1 LIIVETCHGASLHSI
16 NTIQTIMKKLT
27 PFLII
32 LLFLFSCGGGNEN
45 SESKKEAKKAKP
57 EPVYLYGIC
66 IDSLDVK
73 EDYVKKNEFLANIL
87 LREGVNY
94 KTIDQIDRNYRKV
107 FDVRKIKVG
116 NKYTFLMTRDS
127 IPTAKY
133 WIYEIDRT
141 NYAVFQLADSLA
153 AWRGEKEVIT
163 EIEHV
168 GVEIKSSLWNAM
180 AEVGCDASLILELSD
195 IYAWTI
201 DFFGI
206 QEGDSCKV
214 IFEKKY
220 IAGDTVP
227 YGIGNVLASY
237 FKNKGEGKYAF
248 SFEQNGRKEY
258 FDEKGDNLRKA
269 FLKAPLNYRRIS
281 STFSN
286 GRMHPVYHV
295 VRPHHGVDYAAPIGT
310 PVQAIGDGTVIAK
323 GWDNKGGGN
332 YVKIKHNST
341 YTTTYMHLKGF
352 AKGISQGCKVKQ
364 GQTIGYVGSTGA
376 STGPHLDFRLQK
388 NGTYIDPLKFKSPS
402 AEPVKQ
408 ENMERYK
415 AGVDSLIKVLKEH

>member
-1 LIIVETCHGASLHSI
+1 
-16 NTIQTIMKKLT
+16 MKNLT
-27 PFLII
+27 PFLIV
-32 LLFLFSCGGGNEN
+32 LLFLVSCGGGNEN
-45 SESKKEAKKAKP
+45 SESKKEVRKAKP

-66 IDSLDVK
+66 IDSLDILEGKVQ
-73 EDYVKKNEFLANIL
+73 KNEFLANIL
-87 LREGVNY
+87 QKEGVSYNTVNY
-94 KTIDQIDRNYRKV
+94 IDRNCRKV

-116 NKYTFLMTRDS
+116 NKYVFLKTRDS

-141 NYAVFQLADSLA
+141 SYAVFRLTDSIA

-163 EIEHV
+163 KVEHV

-180 AEVGCDASLILELSD
+180 SEAGCDYSLILELSD

-206 QEGDSCKV
+206 QPGDSCKV
-214 IFEKKY
+214 IFEEKY

-227 YGIGNVLASY
+227 FGIGNVMASY

-248 SFEQNGRKEY
+248 SFEQGGKKEY
-258 FDEKGDNLRKA
+258 FDENGDNLRKA

-281 STFSN
+281 STFSEA
-286 GRMHPVYHV
+286 RLHPVHKI
-295 VRPHHGVDYAAPIGT
+295 VRPHHGVDYAAPSGT
-310 PVQAIGDGTVIAK
+310 PVQSIGDGTVIDK
-323 GWDNKGGGN
+323 GWDKKGGGN
-332 YVKIKHNST
+332 YLKIKHNST

-352 AKGISQGCKVKQ
+352 AKGISQGSKVKQ
-364 GQTIGYVGSTGA
+364 GQTIGYVGMTGTA
-376 STGPHLDFRLQK
+376 TGPHLDFRLQK

-402 AEPVKQ
+402 AEPVKK
-408 ENMERYK
+408 ENMEAFRHC
-415 AGVDSLIKVLKEH
+415 VDTMLRVMASH

>member
-1 LIIVETCHGASLHSI
+1 
-16 NTIQTIMKKLT
+16 M
-27 PFLII
+27 
-32 LLFLFSCGGGNEN
+32 
-45 SESKKEAKKAKP
+45 
-57 EPVYLYGIC
+57 YGIC
-66 IDSLDVK
+66 IDSLDISEGKVQ
-73 EDYVKKNEFLANIL
+73 KNEFLANIL
-87 LREGVNY
+87 QKEGVSYNTVNY
-94 KTIDQIDRNYRKV
+94 IDRNCRKV

-116 NKYTFLMTRDS
+116 NKYVFLKTRDS
-127 IPTAKY
+127 IPQAKY

-141 NYAVFQLADSLA
+141 SYAVFQLTDSIA

-163 EIEHV
+163 KVDHV

-180 AEVGCDASLILELSD
+180 SEAGCSADLILELSD

-206 QEGDSCKV
+206 QPGDSCKV
-214 IFEKKY
+214 IFEEKY

-227 YGIGNVLASY
+227 FGIGNVIASY

-248 SFEQNGRKEY
+248 SFEQGGKKEY
-258 FDEKGDNLRKA
+258 FDENGDNLRKA

-295 VRPHHGVDYAAPIGT
+295 VRPHHGVDYAAPSGT
-310 PVQAIGDGTVIAK
+310 PVQSIGDGTVIDK
-323 GWDNKGGGN
+323 GWDKKGGGN
-332 YVKIKHNST
+332 YLKIKHNST

-352 AKGISQGCKVKQ
+352 AKGISKGSKVKQ
-364 GQTIGYVGSTGA
+364 GQTIGYVGMTGTA
-376 STGPHLDFRLQK
+376 TGPHLDFRLQK

-402 AEPVKQ
+402 AEPVKS
-408 ENMERYK
+408 ENMEAFRHS
-415 AGVDSLIKVLKEH
+415 VDTLIRVLRSH

>member
-1 LIIVETCHGASLHSI
+1 
-16 NTIQTIMKKLT
+16 MKKIT
-27 PFLII
+27 PFLI
-32 LLFLFSCGGGNEN
+32 LLLLLISCGSNPQKTNDAEAV
-45 SESKKEAKKAKP
+45 KEP
-57 EPVYLYGIC
+57 TFLYGIC
-66 IDSLDVK
+66 IDSLNVV
-73 EDYVKKNEFLANIL
+73 EGQVQKNEFLANIL
-87 LREGVNY
+87 QKEGVNY
-94 KTIDQIDRNYRKV
+94 NTVNYIDRNCRKV

-116 NKYTFLMTRDS
+116 NKYVFLTTRDS

-141 NYAVFQLADSLA
+141 NYAVFQLTDSLA

-163 EIEHV
+163 TVEHV

-180 AEVGCDASLILELSD
+180 AEAGCDASLILELSD

-206 QEGDSCKV
+206 QPGDSCKA

-220 IAGDTVP
+220 IVGDTVP
-227 YGIGNVLASY
+227 YGIGNVIASY

-258 FDEKGDNLRKA
+258 FDENGDNLRKA

-295 VRPHHGVDYAAPIGT
+295 VRPHHGVDYAAPAGT
-310 PVQAIGDGTVIAK
+310 PVQSIGDGTVIAK
-323 GWDNKGGGN
+323 GWDKKGGGN

-352 AKGISQGCKVKQ
+352 AKGIAQGVKVKQ

-402 AEPVKQ
+402 AEPVKK

-415 AGVDSLIKVLKEH
+415 AGVDSLMIVLKEH

>member
-1 LIIVETCHGASLHSI
+1 
-16 NTIQTIMKKLT
+16 MKKIT
-27 PFLII
+27 PFLI
-32 LLFLFSCGGGNEN
+32 LLLLLISCGSNPQKTNDAEAV
-45 SESKKEAKKAKP
+45 KEP
-57 EPVYLYGIC
+57 TFLYGIC
-66 IDSLDVK
+66 IDSLNVV
-73 EDYVKKNEFLANIL
+73 EGQVQKNEFLANIL
-87 LREGVNY
+87 QKEGVNY
-94 KTIDQIDRNYRKV
+94 NTVNYIDRNCRKV

-116 NKYTFLMTRDS
+116 NKYVFLTTRDS

-141 NYAVFQLADSLA
+141 NYAVFQLTDSIA

-163 EIEHV
+163 TVEHV

-180 AEVGCDASLILELSD
+180 AEAGCDASLILELSD

-206 QEGDSCKV
+206 QPGDSCKA

-220 IAGDTVP
+220 IVGDTVP
-227 YGIGNVLASY
+227 YGIGNVIASY

-258 FDEKGDNLRKA
+258 FDENGDNLRKA

-295 VRPHHGVDYAAPIGT
+295 VRPHHGVDYAAPAGT
-310 PVQAIGDGTVIAK
+310 PVQSIGDGTVIAK
-323 GWDNKGGGN
+323 GWDKKGGGN

-352 AKGISQGCKVKQ
+352 AKGIAQGVKVKQ

-402 AEPVKQ
+402 AEPVKK

-415 AGVDSLIKVLKEH
+415 AGVDSLMIVLKEH

>member
-1 LIIVETCHGASLHSI
+1 
-16 NTIQTIMKKLT
+16 MKKIT
-27 PFLII
+27 PFLI
-32 LLFLFSCGGGNEN
+32 LLLLLISCGSNPQKTNDAEAV
-45 SESKKEAKKAKP
+45 KEP
-57 EPVYLYGIC
+57 TFLYGIC
-66 IDSLDVK
+66 IDSLDVV
-73 EDYVKKNEFLANIL
+73 EGCVKKNEFLANIL
-87 LREGVNY
+87 SREGVNY
-94 KTIDQIDRNYRKV
+94 GVIDNIGRNRKSV
-107 FDVRKIKVG
+107 FDARKIKVG
-116 NKYTFLMTRDS
+116 NKYVFLKTRDS

-141 NYAVFQLADSLA
+141 NYAVFQLTDSLA
-153 AWRGEKEVIT
+153 AWRGEKEVLT
-163 EIEHV
+163 KVEHV

-180 AEVGCDASLILELSD
+180 AEAGCSPDLILELSD

-206 QEGDSCKV
+206 QPGDSCKV
-214 IFEKKY
+214 VFEEKY

-248 SFEQNGRKEY
+248 SFVQDGRKEY
-258 FDEKGDNLRKA
+258 FDENGDNMRKA

-281 STFSN
+281 SKFSN

-295 VRPHHGVDYAAPIGT
+295 VRPHHGVDYAAPVGT
-310 PVQAIGDGTVIAK
+310 PVQSIGDGTVIAK
-323 GWDNKGGGN
+323 GWDKKGGGN
-332 YVKIKHNST
+332 YLKIKHNST

-364 GQTIGYVGSTGA
+364 GQTIGFVGSTGA

-402 AEPVKQ
+402 AEPVKK

-415 AGVDSLIKVLKEH
+415 VGVDSLMMVLNSH

>member
-1 LIIVETCHGASLHSI
+1 
-16 NTIQTIMKKLT
+16 MKKFT
-27 PFLII
+27 PFFVL
-32 LLFLFSCGGGNEN
+32 LLFLVSCGGGNDDN
-45 SESKKEAKKAKP
+45 STKKTSKKCA
-57 EPVYLYGIC
+57 EPKFLYGIC
-66 IDSLDVK
+66 IDSLDVVEGK
-73 EDYVKKNEFLANIL
+73 VQKNEYLANIL
-87 LREGVNY
+87 QKEGVSYNTVNY
-94 KTIDQIDRNYRKV
+94 IDRNCRNV

-116 NKYTFLMTRDS
+116 NKYVFLETRDS

-141 NYAVFQLADSLA
+141 NYAVFQLTDSLS

-180 AEVGCDASLILELSD
+180 AEAGCDYSLILELSD

-214 IFEKKY
+214 VFEKKY
-220 IAGDTVP
+220 IAGDTVSF
-227 YGIGNVLASY
+227 GIGNVIAAY
-237 FKNKGEGKYAF
+237 FKNSGEGKYAF
-248 SFEQNGRKEY
+248 SYVQDGRKEY
-258 FDEKGDNLRKA
+258 FDENGDNLRKA

-295 VRPHHGVDYAAPIGT
+295 VRPHHGVDYAAPVGT
-310 PVQAIGDGTVIAK
+310 PVQSIGDGTVIAK
-323 GWDNKGGGN
+323 GWDTKGGGN

-402 AEPVKQ
+402 AEPVKK
-408 ENMERYK
+408 ENMEQYK
-415 AGVDSLIKVLKEH
+415 ANVDSLMVVLKEH

>member
-1 LIIVETCHGASLHSI
+1 
-16 NTIQTIMKKLT
+16 MKKFT
-27 PFLII
+27 PFLIL
-32 LLFLFSCGGGNEN
+32 LLFLVSCGGGNDN
-45 SESKKEAKKAKP
+45 SGKKEAQKQA
-57 EPVYLYGIC
+57 EPKYLYGIC
-66 IDSLDVK
+66 IDSLDVIEGK
-73 EDYVKKNEFLANIL
+73 VQKNEFLANIL
-87 LREGVNY
+87 QREGVSYNTVNY
-94 KTIDQIDRNYRKV
+94 IDRNCRNV

-116 NKYTFLMTRDS
+116 NKYVFLMTRDS

-141 NYAVFQLADSLA
+141 NYAVFQLTDSLS
-153 AWRGEKEVIT
+153 AWKGEKEVIT
-163 EIEHV
+163 KIEHV

-180 AEVGCDASLILELSD
+180 AEADCDASLILELSD

-214 IFEKKY
+214 VFEKKY
-220 IAGDTVP
+220 IAGDTVSF
-227 YGIGNVLASY
+227 GIGNVIAAY
-237 FKNKGEGKYAF
+237 FKNNGEGRYAF
-248 SFEQNGRKEY
+248 GFEQDGRREF
-258 FDEKGDNLRKA
+258 FDENGDNLRKA

-295 VRPHHGVDYAAPIGT
+295 VRPHHGVDYAAPVGT
-310 PVQAIGDGTVIAK
+310 PVQSIGDGTVIAK
-323 GWDNKGGGN
+323 GWDTKGGGN

-402 AEPVKQ
+402 AEPVKS
-408 ENMERYK
+408 ENMERYR
-415 AGVDSLIKVLKEH
+415 ANVDSLIVVLREH

>member
-1 LIIVETCHGASLHSI
+1 
-16 NTIQTIMKKLT
+16 MKNLT
-27 PFLII
+27 PFLIV
-32 LLFLFSCGGGNEN
+32 LLFLVSCGGGNEN
-45 SESKKEAKKAKP
+45 SGSKKEVRKAKP

-66 IDSLDVK
+66 IDSLDISEGKVQ
-73 EDYVKKNEFLANIL
+73 KNEFLANIL
-87 LREGVNY
+87 QKEGVSYNTVNY
-94 KTIDQIDRNYRKV
+94 IDRNCRKV

-116 NKYTFLMTRDS
+116 NKYVFLKTRDS

-141 NYAVFQLADSLA
+141 SYAVFRLTDSIA

-163 EIEHV
+163 KVEHV

-180 AEVGCDASLILELSD
+180 AEAGCDYSLILELSD

-206 QEGDSCKV
+206 QPGDSCKV
-214 IFEKKY
+214 IFEEKY

-227 YGIGNVLASY
+227 FGIGNVIASY

-248 SFEQNGRKEY
+248 SFEQGGKKEY
-258 FDEKGDNLRKA
+258 FDENGDNLRKA

-281 STFSN
+281 STFSEA
-286 GRMHPVYHV
+286 RLHPVHKI
-295 VRPHHGVDYAAPIGT
+295 VRPHHGVDYAAPSGT
-310 PVQAIGDGTVIAK
+310 PVQSIGDGTVIDK
-323 GWDNKGGGN
+323 GWDKKGGGN
-332 YVKIKHNST
+332 YLKIKHNST

-364 GQTIGYVGSTGA
+364 GQTIGYVGMTGTA
-376 STGPHLDFRLQK
+376 TGPHLDFRLQK

-402 AEPVKQ
+402 AEPVKK
-408 ENMERYK
+408 ENMEAFRHS
-415 AGVDSLIKVLKEH
+415 VDTLIRVLKSH

>member
-1 LIIVETCHGASLHSI
+1 
-16 NTIQTIMKKLT
+16 MKNFT
-27 PFLII
+27 QFLIL
-32 LLFLFSCGGGNEN
+32 LLFLVSCGGGNN
-45 SESKKEAKKAKP
+45 GDSTKKTSKKCA
-57 EPVYLYGIC
+57 EPKFLYGIC
-66 IDSLDVK
+66 IDSLNVV
-73 EDYVKKNEFLANIL
+73 EGQVQKNEFLANIMQ
-87 LREGVNY
+87 REGVNY
-94 KTIDQIDRNYRKV
+94 NTVNYIDRNCRGV

-116 NKYTFLMTRDS
+116 NKYVFLKTRDS

-141 NYAVFQLADSLA
+141 NYAVFQLTDSLA
-153 AWRGEKEVIT
+153 AWTGEKEVIT
-163 EIEHV
+163 KIEHV

-180 AEVGCDASLILELSD
+180 AEAGCDASLILELSD

-206 QEGDSCKV
+206 QPGDSCKAV
-214 IFEKKY
+214 FEEKY
-220 IAGDTVP
+220 IAGDSIP
-227 YGIGNVLASY
+227 FGIGNVIAAY
-237 FKNKGEGKYAF
+237 FKNNGDGKYAF
-248 SFEQNGRKEY
+248 SFEQDGRREY
-258 FDEKGDNLRKA
+258 FDENGDNMRKA

-281 STFSN
+281 SKFSN

-295 VRPHHGVDYAAPIGT
+295 VRPHHGVDYAAPAGT
-310 PVQAIGDGTVIAK
+310 PVQTIGDGTVIAK
-323 GWDNKGGGN
+323 GWDKKGGGN
-332 YVKIKHNST
+332 YVKVKHNST

-402 AEPVKQ
+402 AEPVKK
-408 ENMERYK
+408 ENLDTYK
-415 AGVDSLIKVLKEH
+415 KDIEVLMKTLREH

>member
-1 LIIVETCHGASLHSI
+1 MIV
-16 NTIQTIMKKLT
+16 
-27 PFLII
+27 
-32 LLFLFSCGGGNEN
+32 LLFLVSCGGGNEN
-45 SESKKEAKKAKP
+45 SESKKEVRKAKP

-66 IDSLDVK
+66 IDSLDISEGKVQ
-73 EDYVKKNEFLANIL
+73 KNEFLANIL
-87 LREGVNY
+87 QKEGVSYNTVNY
-94 KTIDQIDRNYRKV
+94 IDRNCRKV

-116 NKYTFLMTRDS
+116 NKYVFLKTRDS

-141 NYAVFQLADSLA
+141 SYAVFRLTDSIA

-163 EIEHV
+163 KVDHV

-180 AEVGCDASLILELSD
+180 SEAGCDYSLILELSD

-206 QEGDSCKV
+206 QPGDSCKV
-214 IFEKKY
+214 IFEEKY

-227 YGIGNVLASY
+227 FGIGNVIASY

-248 SFEQNGRKEY
+248 SFEQGGKKEY
-258 FDEKGDNLRKA
+258 FDENGDNLRKA

-281 STFSN
+281 STFSEA
-286 GRMHPVYHV
+286 RLHPVHKI
-295 VRPHHGVDYAAPIGT
+295 VRPHHGVDYAAPSGT
-310 PVQAIGDGTVIAK
+310 PVQSIGDGTVVAK
-323 GWDNKGGGN
+323 GWDKKGGGN
-332 YVKIKHNST
+332 YLKIKHNST

-352 AKGISQGCKVKQ
+352 AKGISQGSKVKQ
-364 GQTIGYVGSTGA
+364 GQTIGYVGMTGTA
-376 STGPHLDFRLQK
+376 TGPHLDFRLQK

-402 AEPVKQ
+402 AEPVKK
-408 ENMERYK
+408 ENMEAFRHS
-415 AGVDSLIKVLKEH
+415 VDTLIRVLKRH

>member
-1 LIIVETCHGASLHSI
+1 
-16 NTIQTIMKKLT
+16 MKKIT
-27 PFLII
+27 PFLIL
-32 LLFLFSCGGGNEN
+32 LLFLISCGDSNN
-45 SESKKEAKKAKP
+45 SSKEEAKRKH

-66 IDSLDVK
+66 IDSLDVVEGK
-73 EDYVKKNEFLANIL
+73 VQKNEFPANIL
-87 LREGVNY
+87 QREGVSYN
-94 KTIDQIDRNYRKV
+94 TVNHIDRNHRDV
-107 FDVRKIKVG
+107 FDIRKIKVG
-116 NKYTFLMTRDS
+116 NKYVFLTTRDS
-127 IPTAKY
+127 VPTAKY

-141 NYAVFQLADSLA
+141 NYAVFQLTDSLK

-163 EIEHV
+163 MVEHV

-180 AEVGCDASLILELSD
+180 ADAGCDASLILELSD

-206 QEGDSCKV
+206 QPGDSCKV
-214 IFEKKY
+214 IFEKKF

-227 YGIGNVLASY
+227 FGIGNVLAAY
-237 FKNKGEGKYAF
+237 FKSGGDSKYAF
-248 SFEQNGRKEY
+248 SYVQDGRKEY
-258 FDEKGDNLRKA
+258 FDENGDNMRKA

-281 STFSN
+281 SKFSN

-295 VRPHHGVDYAAPIGT
+295 VRPHHGVDYAAPVGT
-310 PVQAIGDGTVIAK
+310 PVQSIGDGTVIAK

-402 AEPVKQ
+402 AEPVKK
-408 ENMERYK
+408 ENMEQYK
-415 AGVDSLIKVLKEH
+415 VGVDSLMMVLKSH

>member
-1 LIIVETCHGASLHSI
+1 
-16 NTIQTIMKKLT
+16 MKNLT

-32 LLFLFSCGGGNEN
+32 LLFLFSCGGGNDN
-45 SESKKEAKKAKP
+45 AVSKKEGKKAKP
-57 EPVYLYGIC
+57 EPKYLYGIC
-66 IDSLDVK
+66 IDSLDIA
-73 EDYVKKNEFLANIL
+73 EGNVKKNEFLANIL
-87 LREGVNY
+87 QREGVSYNTVNY
-94 KTIDQIDRNYRKV
+94 IDRNHRGV

-116 NKYTFLMTRDS
+116 NKYVFLKTRDS

-141 NYAVFQLADSLA
+141 NYAVFQLTDSLS

-206 QEGDSCKV
+206 QPGDSCKV

-220 IAGDTVP
+220 IAGDSVP
-227 YGIGNVLASY
+227 FGIGKVHAAY
-237 FKNKGEGKYAF
+237 FKNRGEGKYAF
-248 SFEQNGRKEY
+248 SFVQDGKKEY

-310 PVQAIGDGTVIAK
+310 PVQSIGDGTVIAK
-323 GWDNKGGGN
+323 GWDTKGGGN

-352 AKGISQGCKVKQ
+352 AKGVSQGAKVKQ

-402 AEPVKQ
+402 AEPVKK
-408 ENMERYK
+408 EYMEAFK
-415 AGVDSLIKVLKEH
+415 KNVDSLMVVLKEH